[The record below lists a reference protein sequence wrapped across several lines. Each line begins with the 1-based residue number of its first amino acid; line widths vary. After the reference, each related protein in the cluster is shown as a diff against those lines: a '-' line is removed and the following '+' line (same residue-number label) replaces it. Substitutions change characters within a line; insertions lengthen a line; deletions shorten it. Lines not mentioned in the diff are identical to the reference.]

1 MLDRDR
7 ILGKLAE
14 LDSYLREIA
23 EIKPS
28 TLTEYQTIEKKRSC
42 ERLLQL
48 SIECTIDVCKLFVV
62 GHRLGL
68 PSDETDLFSKIH
80 RKGIITAELEEK
92 LREMRG
98 LRNILVHEYGAID
111 DNIVFRALISR
122 LADFGLFKK
131 QMIQALQGAMEARGS
146 GE

>member
-7 ILGKLAE
+7 ILSKLDE

-23 EIKPS
+23 EIKPT
-28 TLTEYQTIEKKRSC
+28 TLTEYQVIEKKRSC

-48 SIECTIDVCKLFVV
+48 SIECTIDVCKLLVA

-80 RKGIITAELEEK
+80 RKGIITGEIATK

-111 DNIVFRALISR
+111 DQIVFRALTSR
-122 LADFGLFKK
+122 LADFEAFKK
-131 QMIQALQGAMEARGS
+131 QVLQGL
-146 GE
+146 